1 MVQIRF
7 ATAIEFPIKV
17 KREYKFVSLFGEKE
31 TKMPKVAMKMEHK
44 AKKKLTK
51 KLK

>member
-31 TKMPKVAMKMEHK
+31 TKMHK